1 MRSYKEVHDLCSYID
16 DYLKQTG
23 TYELCD
29 RWALACILRYE
40 PGDSIKH
47 LADQV
52 DFLLYWANSLKDD
65 RAIVS
70 ISQTELADIIA
81 DVIPGMEYKCSS
93 TNSEAENIADLLM
106 SDYQDDI
113 QEGLQLIYEN
123 GWIAGAKYTEEKY
136 EENNLKTTI
145 EMEAIS

>member
-23 TYELCD
+23 TDELCN

-47 LADQV
+47 LVDQV
-52 DFLLYWANSLKDD
+52 DFLLHWANSLKDD

-81 DVIPGMEYKCSS
+81 DVMPGMEYKCSSSVFLSS

-106 SDYQDDI
+106 SDCPDDI

-123 GWIAGAKYTEEKY
+123 GWIAGAKYTEE
-136 EENNLKTTI
+136 ENNLKNNN
-145 EMEAIS
+145 

>member
-23 TYELCD
+23 TYELCV

-40 PGDSIKH
+40 PGDSIKR

-52 DFLLYWANSLKDD
+52 DFLLRGANSLKDD

-106 SDYQDDI
+106 SDCPDDI

-123 GWIAGAKYTEEKY
+123 GWIAGAKYTEE
-136 EENNLKTTI
+136 ENNLKNNN
-145 EMEAIS
+145 